1 MSFDHKAF
9 EFDWQAFSNE
19 MLPWLSEALAADD
32 CERLSAF
39 VDARVSACRSPY
51 DGEPLSRNWR
61 AMLEVGD
68 AQEIADFALTKYYDP
83 TDDHGLSDAWMEPDA
98 ALSTDMKAALLG
110 QAIAQFDP
118 GRQGSY
124 FLAPADATKS
134 GELLQNAQDSSL
146 REFGSFVTQASRR
159 GHGVYVTF

>member
-1 MSFDHKAF
+1 MSFNHKAF
-9 EFDWQAFSNE
+9 EFNWPAFSDE

-39 VDARVSACRSPY
+39 VDANVSACRNPY
-51 DGEPLSRNWR
+51 DEEPLPLNWR
-61 AMLEVGD
+61 EMLEVGD
-68 AQEIADFALTKYYDP
+68 AQELADFALTKYYDP
-83 TDDHGLSDAWMEPDA
+83 TDDHGLGDAWMELDG
-98 ALSTDMKAALLG
+98 ALPSDMRAALLG

-124 FLAPADATKS
+124 FLAPADAMKS
-134 GELLQNAQDSSL
+134 GELLQNSQVPSL
-146 REFGSFVTQASRR
+146 LEFGSFVTQASRR

>member
-9 EFDWQAFSNE
+9 EFNWQAFSDE

-39 VDARVSACRSPY
+39 VDTNASACRSPY

-83 TDDHGLSDAWMEPDA
+83 TDDHGLSDAWMELDGVLPA
-98 ALSTDMKAALLG
+98 DMRAALLG
-110 QAIAQFDP
+110 QAITHFDP

-124 FLAPADATKS
+124 FLAPADAMQS
-134 GELLQNAQDSSL
+134 GELLQNAQAASL
-146 REFGSFVTQASRR
+146 REFASFVTQASRT

>member
-9 EFDWQAFSNE
+9 EFNWQAFSDE
-19 MLPWLSEALAADD
+19 MLPWLSDALAADD

-39 VDARVSACRSPY
+39 LDANASACRNPY
-51 DGEPLSRNWR
+51 DGEPLSLDWR

-68 AQEIADFALTKYYDP
+68 VQELADFALTKYYDP
-83 TDDHGLSDAWMEPDA
+83 TDDHGLSDAWMELDE
-98 ALSTDMKAALLG
+98 ALPADMRAALLG
-110 QAIAQFDP
+110 QAIAGFDP

-124 FLAPADATKS
+124 FLAPADAMKS
-134 GELLQNAQDSSL
+134 GDLLQNAQVPCL
-146 REFGSFVTQASRR
+146 REFASFVTQAART

>member
-9 EFDWQAFSNE
+9 EFNWQPFSDE
-19 MLPWLSEALAADD
+19 MLPWLNEALAADD

-39 VDARVSACRSPY
+39 VDASVSACRSPY
-51 DGEPLSRNWR
+51 DGEPLPLNWR
-61 AMLEVGD
+61 EMLEVGD
-68 AQEIADFALTKYYDP
+68 VQELADFALTKYYDP
-83 TDDHGLSDAWMEPDA
+83 TDDHGLSGAWMELDE
-98 ALSTDMKAALLG
+98 ALPADMRAALLG

-124 FLAPADATKS
+124 FLAPMDAMQS
-134 GELLQNAQDSSL
+134 GKLLQNAQVPSL
-146 REFGSFVTQASRR
+146 RDFGRFATEASRR